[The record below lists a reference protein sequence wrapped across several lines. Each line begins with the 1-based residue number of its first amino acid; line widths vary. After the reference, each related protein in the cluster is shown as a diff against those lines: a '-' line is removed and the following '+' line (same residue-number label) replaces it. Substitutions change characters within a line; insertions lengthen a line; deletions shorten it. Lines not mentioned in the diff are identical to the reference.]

1 MLGVSN
7 SSTIEGKGNTTPPF
21 ELSSSIMNKFVTLLL
36 VMLTIIAFS
45 AIEMSQFSTANAH
58 DSVGAHPNNDSK
70 PVVWMRGGVF
80 GNNKPN
86 YNGNEHNGRIYIGFQ
101 RSHFA
106 NNERDGPAVNIKYK
120 ITDTSDFIKDRSIV
134 GVPRTYSFAHNA
146 NTIWKG
152 PSYEIIDDDVDEI
165 IIDVEDYDDMGN
177 LKAEGDRT
185 DRAEGKESAMLP
197 RPIKIEIL
205 EDPAYHIVGSD
216 GAKAADPAFGNI
228 NCVHQDDK
236 VPGVGD
242 SQFHDLGN
250 QARCAA
256 IYYKFEDDD
265 KPSAKIV
272 ANTADGTGGIVAEDS
287 AWQFKVELNILPA
300 RDITIP
306 LTVTPTFPNP
316 AGTFYKTLPMEVE
329 FGPSTNCSDTPP
341 CEFRFD
347 IINETNGPNSFP
359 QDAQFTVALG
369 AIPAADNFKYGRHN
383 NNDNETMITLA
394 DDGAPTLVMTSDKTT
409 LSESENIGLN
419 FTVKQGSDLPTRAI
433 TVTYTI
439 DENGL
444 NFIDSTD
451 NREVMIPL
459 GVGGFTNRMFSHT
472 IVIDDD
478 DQDERDSMD
487 NDFGD
492 SGAPEARTIDVKL
505 TTNSGYRIE
514 GTDSDN
520 TINFTI
526 LDNEEI
532 EVGISLMD
540 RIADPQTA
548 LNSTQNEADPINFYL
563 QATFA
568 PWKPVEVNF
577 TAIEAEGSCLSSSRS
592 ATIHNTTQIP
602 IKVVDDDRDDEIDCN
617 ISITLSDST
626 NESYTISRTENM
638 LSFTVEDDDL
648 SVVSFDDGDNNNT
661 VSEASDSQFTLTIPN
676 PAPHAITIN
685 FSAAYTD
692 LTAIANFFDPSV
704 LSNGVGSAVI
714 PEGQMAVPV
723 DILFDDETFEAQADI
738 TVTITDDTAD
748 PEVYSFNPNESSIT
762 LTVTSDDGVDALI
775 SAKDNALKFTED
787 SDLVPTVVF
796 STNVQQGITVD
807 FSIDLKYTIEEMTDD
822 DGSFVQSDL
831 IKKGTISFTATELT
845 QSTPKELQIPLVDN
859 NTDQTNGTIVVK
871 LEIGNNYKVPDEPND
886 RVIFQVTDDDLPALR
901 LVKQQP
907 EEDFAVA
914 GETIRLNLQRI
925 SSTNWNDLYVD
936 IAINSHD
943 SIPIL
948 WRLPKR
954 VLIREGEGSTDIEI
968 LTRRSTNVT
977 DDATIE
983 VSITE
988 NTQNFIFNDTDLENP
1003 EIRILTA
1010 EIDVN
1015 PSLDN
1020 GSAQDRI
1027 AVADKVVTELLE
1039 LLPTLPDP
1047 NEELSPSTNPNPT
1060 ENIHLTDTNPIVSIS
1075 SSKSPV
1081 NEGETIYFQISTTF
1095 SVSNNV
1101 PVEVKVTGNSIESS
1115 QTAIVNIESGNRI
1128 GILPVSTINDD
1139 KPNRDRTI
1147 TATIQSSDIYEL
1159 GSNYSE
1165 SVIISDF
1172 EDQERVSNTLNS
1184 ASQAVLPNLFSTTG
1198 TQTLNAIND
1207 QMEQY
1212 FNNENNNSWVFNGG
1226 TQFADILTS
1235 SGGSLANESLT
1246 LREIIGNS
1254 SFSFNLFEQTD
1265 IANSTTVWGLGNIQD
1280 ISGRQS
1286 IGQQTWAGDTFIGQF
1301 GLDARIG
1308 DDSLTGVAYSFSDA
1322 TINYVNYRDDQ
1333 LTYKS
1338 YTRGLHPYF
1347 GWQSDDNG
1355 IELSFQTGYGLGE
1368 VEIEHEDIYNGTL
1381 GTRYYTIAVKSS
1393 KNLVTSEDL
1402 LSGDASEINLVFD
1415 SEFSQQ
1421 SIESRDRLIQD
1432 SQFEFWNV
1440 DFATEGKQ
1448 SSKIFDRATLDRSL
1462 AIGLQRKHS
1471 FDEQSVFGI
1480 RTNATIDVSDTS
1492 GLKVSSLGN
1501 ITIPFENQVRG
1512 YIQGSL
1518 NFDRNQDQL
1527 GTQFEILGSYG
1538 NTNSSSGVF
1547 FELDRAD
1554 YFESTT
1560 LDQNEINQRLIS
1572 ELGYGFSAFD
1582 SLGSVIPYSGI
1593 TLTNGSI
1600 SDYRMGSVLKL
1611 GSNIELELI
1620 GKNSYNS
1627 NNTNSQSIELDGKI
1641 NW

>member
-21 ELSSSIMNKFVTLLL
+21 SLSSSIMNKFVAVLLTL
-36 VMLTIIAFS
+36 VTIIAFS
-45 AIEMSQFSTANAH
+45 AFETSQFSIANAH
-58 DSVGAHPNNDSK
+58 DGPGAHPNNDTK
-70 PVVWMRGGVF
+70 PVVWMRGGIF
-80 GNNKPN
+80 GANRPN
-86 YNGNEHNGRIYIGFQ
+86 YKQNERNAPRIYIGFQ

-152 PSYEIIDDDVDEI
+152 PSFETKDDLIDEI
-165 IIDVEDYDDMGN
+165 IIDVEDYDEMGN
-177 LKAEGDRT
+177 LKPLDMRT
-185 DRAEGKESAMLP
+185 GRAEGEESAMLP

-205 EDPAYHIVGSD
+205 EDPAYHIVGSQ
-216 GAKAADPAFGNI
+216 GAMDADPAFGTP

-256 IYYKFEDDD
+256 IYYKFQDDD
-265 KPSAKIV
+265 RPSAKII
-272 ANTADGTGGIVAEDS
+272 ANTSDGSGGLVQEDS
-287 AWQFKVELNILPA
+287 AWQFKVELDILPV

-316 AGTFYKTLPMEVE
+316 AGTFYKTLPTEVE

-347 IINETNGPNSFP
+347 IVNQTMGPNSFP
-359 QDAQFTVALG
+359 EEAQFTVAFG
-369 AIPAADNFKYGRHN
+369 AIPEADDFKYGWRNNHN
-383 NNDNETMITLA
+383 NETMITLV
-394 DDGAPTLVMTSDKTT
+394 DDGAPTLVMTSNKTT
-409 LSESENIGLN
+409 LSESEDISLN

-433 TVTYTI
+433 TVTYDI
-439 DENGL
+439 DQNGL
-444 NFIDSTD
+444 NFIESTE
-451 NREVMIPL
+451 RQVMIQPNEF
-459 GVGGFTNRMFSHT
+459 VNRVFQHT
-472 IVIDDD
+472 IQIDDD
-478 DQDERDSMD
+478 NEDEKDSND

-492 SGAPEARTIDVKL
+492 SGAPEVTTIDVTL
-505 TTNSGYRIE
+505 TTNSGYRRE
-514 GTDSDN
+514 GTAADN

-540 RIADPQTA
+540 RIADPQTT

-568 PWKPVEVNF
+568 PWKPIEVNL
-577 TAIEAEGSCLSSSRS
+577 TATEGDVSCLNSTRS

-602 IKVVDDDRDDEIDCN
+602 IKVVDDDRADENDCN
-617 ISITLSDST
+617 ISITLTDST
-626 NESYTISRTENM
+626 NESYTISSTENM
-638 LSFTVEDDDL
+638 LSLTIEDNDL
-648 SVVSFDDGDNNNT
+648 SVVSFKDGDDNNT

-685 FSAAYTD
+685 FRATYNNQLA
-692 LTAIANFFDPSV
+692 TADFFDPSI
-704 LSNGVGSAVI
+704 LDRGVGSAVI
-714 PEGQMAVPV
+714 PEGQMVVPV
-723 DILFDDETFEAQADI
+723 GILFDDDTFEAQADI
-738 TVTITDDTAD
+738 TITITADTA
-748 PEVYSFNPNESSIT
+748 NPMLYTPNTNENSIM
-762 LTVTSDDGVDALI
+762 LTVTSDDGVDASI
-775 SAKDNALKFTED
+775 SAKDNTLNFTED
-787 SDLVPTVVF
+787 SNLVPTVVF
-796 STNVQQGITVD
+796 STMVQPGIQVD
-807 FSIDLKYTIEEMTDD
+807 IPIELNYTIEEMTDD

-845 QSTPKELQIPLVDN
+845 QGTTKELQIPLVDN

-914 GETIRLNLQRI
+914 GATIRLNLQRI
-925 SSTNWNDLYVD
+925 SSTNWNNLYVD
-936 IAINSHD
+936 IAINIDD

-968 LTRRSTNVT
+968 LTRRSTNVA
-977 DDATIE
+977 DQANIE
-983 VSITE
+983 ISITE
-988 NTQNFIFNDTDLENP
+988 NTQNFKFNDTDLENP

-1047 NEELSPSTNPNPT
+1047 TEESSPSTNPNPT

-1322 TINYVNYRDDQ
+1322 TINYVNYQDDQ

-1355 IELSFQTGYGLGE
+1355 IELSIQTGYGLGE

-1393 KNLVTSEDL
+1393 KNLITSEDL

-1471 FDEQSVFGI
+1471 FNDQSVFGI
-1480 RTNATIDVSDTS
+1480 RTNASIDVSDAS

-1518 NFDRNQDQL
+1518 NFDRNHDQL
-1527 GTQFEILGSYG
+1527 GTQFEILSSYG
-1538 NTNSSSGVF
+1538 NTNSSSGVI

-1572 ELGYGFSAFD
+1572 EIGYGFSAFD
-1582 SLGSVIPYSGI
+1582 SLGSIIPYSGI

-1611 GSNIELELI
+1611 GSNIELGLI

-1627 NNTNSQSIELDGKI
+1627 NNTSSQSIELDGKI